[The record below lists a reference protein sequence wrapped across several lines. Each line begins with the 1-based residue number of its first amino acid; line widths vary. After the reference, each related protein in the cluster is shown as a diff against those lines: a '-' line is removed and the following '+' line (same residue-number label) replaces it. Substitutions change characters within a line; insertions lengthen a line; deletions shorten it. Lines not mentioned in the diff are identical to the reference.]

1 MTMRLNDAFPSK
13 WLKADE
19 DVPPEG
25 DLIVTITGA
34 EVETLGQGKDAEEKV
49 VLKFRETGKG
59 LVLNKTNWNT
69 ISKVLGSDDTDDW
82 EGKRIALCS
91 MDVQF
96 SGEMVRAIRVRP
108 RAPKPPAPAPA
119 KHALS
124 RPAEPTTPADDSNI
138 PFTIPKDDDGE
149 DDIDIAF

>member
-1 MTMRLNDAFPSK
+1 
-13 WLKADE
+13 
-19 DVPPEG
+19 
-25 DLIVTITGA
+25 
-34 EVETLGQGKDAEEKV
+34 LGKGKDAEDKV
-49 VLKFRETGKG
+49 VLKLRETPKG

-82 EGKRIALCS
+82 EGKRIALWS

-124 RPAEPTTPADDSNI
+124 RPAKPTTPADDSDI

-149 DDIDIAF
+149 EEDIAF